1 MEICSSLLREPS
13 SAMLMVSV
21 LNDTWKA
28 VSGESSTGKASDRDR
43 ETETETERQR
53 QRERERERERERV
66 QTEVSRLSH
75 IHSAAVTP
83 NIMLGAL
90 PPKTFSAITLILGC
104 GKDITH
110 TQKDVHHKLTCRQCL
125 VEDS

>member
-43 ETETETERQR
+43 ETETERQ
-53 QRERERERERERV
+53 RERERERERV
-66 QTEVSRLSH
+66 QTEVGRLSH
-75 IHSAAVTP
+75 IHSAAVVP

-90 PPKTFSAITLILGC
+90 PPTTFSAITLILGC

-110 TQKDVHHKLTCRQCL
+110 THAK
-125 VEDS
+125 